1 MAAGVG
7 EEQLAASVAAQA
19 VIVGLLST
27 TLVKAGLSGTVGEGR
42 FRTLTI
48 LVLALM
54 AVALVAALA
63 AGLYR

>member
-1 MAAGVG
+1 M
-7 EEQLAASVAAQA
+7 AAQA
-19 VIVGLLST
+19 VIVGLLSN